1 MNNKVIEYLNKNYKY
16 GIPQTDIYENID
28 VWNSWYKNDVDFHNY
43 KDSYGTT
50 RQMYSLGMAK
60 RVSED
65 WGSIIFTEKD
75 EITTSEE
82 KNESFVEDYIKNIKL
97 TKMLP
102 EIIEKSAWSGTCGVI
117 IRLKN
122 IQVDRKNNIIP
133 TDKTDYDMV
142 VVDARSILPLR
153 IEHGKIVDVAFIS
166 NTYIGKEQYYYVELH
181 ELKDEG
187 YVIHNIYLNAKNG
200 NEVVK
205 EGVIKE
211 LHTLSDRP
219 LFSILTTPIVNNIE
233 NNLGLGISIYGNA
246 IDQLKD
252 CDIKYHN
259 SVMDFVLGG
268 KKLIYNKK
276 LIKYGKKKVKQA
288 NGEYKVEEYPIY
300 PDDISKQQ
308 FMEIG
313 DALSKDDLIKEYNP
327 DLRAEED
334 KSGLQFSL
342 DLLSFKCNMGTKYY
356 EFSGGTVVTATQ
368 YVGDRQDLVKNATKY
383 RNNLDEFIEDI
394 IKAGLLLGR
403 TIFGENVTE
412 DCDVEVINKDGI
424 LISDEEVKQ
433 NYLEEIAA
441 GLRSKT
447 SYLMKFY
454 GMSEDEALE
463 ELQLIQDEESGELFE
478 EEYDDDE
485 EQEFTD
491 EDMADLDNMLQ
502 ETEDMLG
509 GE

>member
-1 MNNKVIEYLNKNYKY
+1 MNSKVIQYLNKNYKY
-16 GIPQTDIYENID
+16 GIPETDIYENID
-28 VWNSWYKNDVDFHNY
+28 VWNSWYKNDVSFHSY

-65 WGSIIFTEKD
+65 WGSLIFTEKD
-75 EITTSEE
+75 EITTTKEQNE
-82 KNESFVEDYIKNIKL
+82 KFVDKFINNIKL

-122 IQVDRKNNIIP
+122 IQVDRNNNIVS
-133 TDKTDYDMV
+133 TEKTDYDMV
-142 VVDARSILPLR
+142 VVDARSILPLK

-187 YVIHNIYLNAKNG
+187 YVIHNIYINAKNG
-200 NEVVK
+200 NEVAK

-211 LHTLSDRP
+211 LHTLSKRP

-276 LIKYGKKKVKQA
+276 LIKYGKKQVKQA
-288 NGEYKVEEYPIY
+288 NGEYITEEYPIY

-313 DALSKDDLIKEYNP
+313 DAISKDELIKEYNP

-334 KSGLQFSL
+334 KNGLQFSL

-368 YVGDRQDLVKNATKY
+368 YMGDRQDLVKNAKKY
-383 RNNLDEFIEDI
+383 RNNLDCFIADI
-394 IKAGLLLGR
+394 VKAGLLLGR

-412 DCDVEVINKDGI
+412 ECEVQVVNKDGI
-424 LISDEEVKQ
+424 LVSDEEVKQ
-433 NYLEEIAA
+433 NYLEEISV

-447 SYLMKFY
+447 SYLMRFY
-454 GMSEDEALE
+454 GMTEDEAIE
-463 ELQLIQDEESGELFE
+463 ELKRISEEENGDIFSIEEDEE
-478 EEYDDDE
+478 
-485 EQEFTD
+485 
-491 EDMADLDNMLQ
+491 
-502 ETEDMLG
+502 
-509 GE
+509 